1 MTKIHNRVE
10 RLFRQLDRE
19 LDEVDGIVEGL
30 RLLGGV
36 EEKTSRNDGIR

>member
-10 RLFRQLDRE
+10 RLFQQLERV
-19 LDEVDGIVEGL
+19 LDEVDDIIEGL

-36 EEKTSRNDGIR
+36 EEKTSRNDGIQ